1 MPLMKVKPQT
11 KKRIKQLLIVLLI
24 LFVILSF
31 RPVAQGVANGVGN
44 ALNWPAEKREEAGEA
59 IATYSKVAAAVVA
72 GVVLLKVGVALAA
85 SAIVGVAVV
94 GVVLVV
100 AAVALIGWA
109 AWKIWGAASE
119 ELPKGQKPDGVSLG
133 GPL

>member
-1 MPLMKVKPQT
+1 MPLVKVKATT

-24 LFVILSF
+24 LFVLLSF
-31 RPVAQGVANGVGN
+31 RSVSRAVAGGVATVLGK
-44 ALNWPAEKREEAGEA
+44 PAEWADAAGES
-59 IATYSKVAAAVVA
+59 TNSFSKVAAAVVA
-72 GVVLLKVGVALAA
+72 GVLLLKAGVALAA
-85 SAIVGVAVV
+85 SAIVGVAIV

-100 AAVALIGWA
+100 AAVVLIGWA
-109 AWKIWGAASE
+109 AWKIWGGSD